1 MRKISFAIL
10 YILLVYAVTCY
21 GVVYY
26 DDPLAIGMGAR
37 TLSMGKA
44 FVAVADDSDAIYV
57 NPAGLGE
64 QKLWNFTT
72 MSTDFMDEYRY
83 FMISGVYPA
92 AGGSFGARFVQSQIG
107 GIIATEGGSINFYN
121 QALVLSY
128 GTYIGDD
135 LSRYLG
141 EEKNIYAGIN
151 VKYYAEGCTG
161 IEEVAG
167 SGFNLDLGI
176 KYIPYNWLSFGM
188 AIQNAIP
195 GLKVAGNIEPE
206 EMTSVTKLG
215 MAFYWREHD
224 VVFALDKD
232 FFPERP
238 RVACPMHFGVEW
250 KMHKNLYLRGGV
262 DQVLGSSG
270 DGNLLTNTTFGVG
283 FDYSGFKI
291 DIARVQN
298 FAELNMSSSFV
309 SVSFYGGP
317 LNMEERKENPLR
329 PIAEK
334 THFAKQYTVAAGS
347 YKTKKEAEKMSM
359 TLTAKGY
366 ASHIKELFG
375 NFLVQVG
382 SFETEEKATAL
393 LDRLRNDGFSPSK
406 TLEE

>member
-1 MRKISFAIL
+1 ML
-10 YILLVYAVTCY
+10 YILLAYAVTCC

-26 DDPLAIGMGAR
+26 DDPLVIGMGAR

-44 FVAVADDSDAIYV
+44 FVAVADDSDAIYI

-64 QKLWNFTT
+64 QKLWNVTT
-72 MSTDFMDEYRY
+72 MNTDFMDEYRY
-83 FMISGVYPA
+83 FMMSGVYPTIN
-92 AGGSFGARFVQSQIG
+92 GSFGARYVQSQIG
-107 GIIATEGGSINFYN
+107 GIIATEGGTLNFYN
-121 QALVLSY
+121 RALVLSY

-135 LSRYLG
+135 LARYLDEG
-141 EEKNIYAGIN
+141 KNIYAGIN
-151 VKYYAEGCTG
+151 VKYYTEGCTG

-176 KYIPYNWLSFGM
+176 KYVACNWLSFGM
-188 AIQNAIP
+188 VIQNALP

-206 EMTSVTKLG
+206 EMSAVAKLG
-215 MAFYWREHD
+215 TAFYWRERD
-224 VVFALDKD
+224 VVFAFDKD
-232 FFPERP
+232 FFPGRP

-270 DGNLLTNTTFGVG
+270 DGNLLTNATFGVG
-283 FDYSGFKI
+283 LDYSGMKI
-291 DIARVQN
+291 DVAYVQN
-298 FAELNMSSSFV
+298 FAHLNMSSSFV

-317 LNMEERKENPLR
+317 LYFEEKKEKPLAQ
-329 PIAEK
+329 IAEK
-334 THFAKQYTVAAGS
+334 AHFAKQYIVAVGS
-347 YKTKKEAEKMSM
+347 YKTKKEAEKVSM

-375 NFLVQVG
+375 NFLVHVG
-382 SFETEEKATAL
+382 SFETEEKSAVL
-393 LDRLRNDGFSPSK
+393 LDRLRNDGFSSSK